1 MLKILIVVLIILL
14 YIISTQCVEKFDSIS
29 SIGGNVNNPM
39 DALGVLLTK
48 VQSGNDPY
56 GCNQLLKNYI
66 ENPQSSTKDE
76 DDARLAAYYTCLQE
90 QKLDTKKVA
99 GLFSNTN

>member
-14 YIISTQCVEKFDSIS
+14 YINSTQYVEKFETIS
-29 SIGGNVNNPM
+29 SGGNVNNPM
-39 DALGVLLTK
+39 AALGVLLTK

-76 DDARLAAYYTCLQE
+76 DDARLSAYYSCLQE

>member
-14 YIISTQCVEKFDSIS
+14 YTTQCVEKFDSIS
-29 SIGGNVNNPM
+29 STGGNPDNPM

-76 DDARLAAYYTCLQE
+76 DDARLSAYYSCLQE